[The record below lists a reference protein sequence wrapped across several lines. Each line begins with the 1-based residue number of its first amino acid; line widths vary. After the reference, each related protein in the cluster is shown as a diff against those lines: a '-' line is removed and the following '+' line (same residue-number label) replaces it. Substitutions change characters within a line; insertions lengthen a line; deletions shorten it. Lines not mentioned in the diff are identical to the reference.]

1 MATETLPAQM
11 TDEELVLHAF
21 SVLARELGLA
31 GYARFLRL
39 VSSGRGDYTAERYER
54 MDNVTVADVVGRLEQ
69 RNAAQRTS
77 GS

>member
-39 VSSGRGDYTAERYER
+39 VSSGRG
-54 MDNVTVADVVGRLEQ
+54 
-69 RNAAQRTS
+69 
-77 GS
+77 